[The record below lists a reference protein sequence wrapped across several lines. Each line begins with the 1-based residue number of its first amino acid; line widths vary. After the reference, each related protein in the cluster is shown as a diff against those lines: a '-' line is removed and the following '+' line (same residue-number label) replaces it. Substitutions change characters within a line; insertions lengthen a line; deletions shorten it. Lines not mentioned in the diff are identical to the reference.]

1 MDINYIILSNS
12 LPFEESS
19 YSAQTPYKM
28 VKLLPLG
35 LVHSTK
41 GDFLVDNESFQAI
54 LCKFTERQLRL
65 LGNKN
70 RRNKQNFRRYHR

>member
-41 GDFLVDNESFQAI
+41 GDFRLSAVSLRSGNS
-54 LCKFTERQLRL
+54 KFPLTMSTRP
-65 LGNKN
+65 
-70 RRNKQNFRRYHR
+70 

>member
-12 LPFEESS
+12 LPFEENG
-19 YSAQTPYKM
+19 YSTQTPHKL

-41 GDFLVDNESFQAI
+41 GDFLGEN
-54 LCKFTERQLRL
+54 KTYH
-65 LGNKN
+65 KN
-70 RRNKQNFRRYHR
+70 RAN